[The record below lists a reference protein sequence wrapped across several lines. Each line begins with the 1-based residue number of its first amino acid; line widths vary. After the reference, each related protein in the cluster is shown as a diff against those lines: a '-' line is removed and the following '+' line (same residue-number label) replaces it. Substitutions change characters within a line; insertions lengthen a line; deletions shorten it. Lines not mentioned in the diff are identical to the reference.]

1 MIKAIKITQEH
12 LDLNELGSLVIGDIK
27 IFNQLPNKWNRING
41 FKSATEQQL
50 IELGFKDVVEPVITS
65 EQYLGEYYL
74 DNDVVT
80 RYVVDK
86 VQKTAQELYDSLV
99 IEGNM
104 VFDNYRKMLSEASSP
119 YMILGT
125 VPNEL
130 KVLTQTMLDAKQ
142 RITDDLNYYLSIDD
156 VTNLKAFRFD
166 TDEAEQ
172 LKQAIQNFK

>member
-1 MIKAIKITQEH
+1 LYKI
-12 LDLNELGSLVIGDIK
+12 
-27 IFNQLPNKWNRING
+27 NQI
-41 FKSATEQQL
+41 
-50 IELGFKDVVEPVITS
+50 IEP
-65 EQYLGEYYL
+65 
-74 DNDVVT
+74 
-80 RYVVDK
+80 
-86 VQKTAQELYDSLV
+86 TAQELYNRLV